1 MVDIKNFAVV
11 GGMSGLQKVIGAR
24 KDGIIIEDFV
34 TKERQF
40 IATRKTNFVLLEG
53 ISIYND
59 AEGVS
64 LAQVFTDMRDLE
76 ATIPSPND
84 KADSPTLRI
93 YFAQIIPNYDAD
105 RFHTSDMKK
114 IIKWFNLLKTHDLL
128 KEPAEEMPKNISEE
142 IKETS
147 HQEMPATEEK
157 TVNENVIAADSFNK
171 SKED

>member
-1 MVDIKNFAVV
+1 MVDIKNLAVV

-24 KDGIIIEDFV
+24 KDGIIIEDFA

-64 LAQVFTDMRDLE
+64 LAQVFTDMRYYETSSPL
-76 ATIPSPND
+76 PSD
-84 KADSPTLRI
+84 KADSPILRT

-114 IIKWFNLLKTHDLL
+114 IIKWFNLLKSHDLL
-128 KEPAEEMPKNISEE
+128 KEPVEE
-142 IKETS
+142 IQETP

-157 TVNENVIAADSFNK
+157 TVTENVIAADTVNK